1 MSLTKQHHIQRK
13 QETEPKVAITNAP
26 PSTDVPLIPSSPPLP
41 QDTQVD
47 TALVPITPN
56 RDTMSIS
63 EPFRHKL
70 CVVSGCT
77 ARCLPPTNYCFA
89 RKWPNFFFFVLTT
102 IVDIL
107 KDPKQK
113 LFKACTYSNNG
124 VGCTNPIFI
133 SQVYSCKFLLL
144 RDYRH
149 PLFVQLTTTQ

>member
-1 MSLTKQHHIQRK
+1 MLFAPNIESISFTESVFLLRYLLFIFPSYRQGKLSLTKQHHIQRK

-26 PSTDVPLIPSSPPLP
+26 PSSDVPLIPSSPPLP

-47 TALVPITPN
+47 TALVPVTPN

-89 RKWPNFFFFVLTT
+89 RKWPNFFFL
-102 IVDIL
+102 
-107 KDPKQK
+107 
-113 LFKACTYSNNG
+113 YS
-124 VGCTNPIFI
+124 
-133 SQVYSCKFLLL
+133 L
-144 RDYRH
+144 
-149 PLFVQLTTTQ
+149 PL